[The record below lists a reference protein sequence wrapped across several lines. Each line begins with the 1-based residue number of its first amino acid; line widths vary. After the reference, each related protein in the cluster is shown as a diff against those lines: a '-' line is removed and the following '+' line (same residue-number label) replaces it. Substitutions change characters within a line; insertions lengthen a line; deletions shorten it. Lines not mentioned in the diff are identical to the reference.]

1 MKKLVL
7 LVAVIASVSMFSCTN
22 NGTTSGSATND
33 SDSVAAPAPTEQVD
47 TTNKAATQDT
57 TAKTEDAA
65 KADANKDAA
74 KATDAKATDA
84 KADSTAK
91 K

>member
-47 TTNKAATQDT
+47 TTNKATQDT